1 MRSGFSGLILLN
13 LSIKYYDLFINISNG
28 NIQMHKKNLVCIG
41 KVQLHLLNISFQSD
55 FYCGAIILTPDQNDF
70 ISVGNMSS

>member
-1 MRSGFSGLILLN
+1 
-13 LSIKYYDLFINISNG
+13 
-28 NIQMHKKNLVCIG
+28 MHDKILVCIE
-41 KVQLHLLNISFQSD
+41 KVQLYLLDISFQSD